1 MFIPVLQVGI
11 EPDISFFRFGKRLD
25 QQDDLVEL
33 CSLFPKLICLYVSYI
48 TVYAFCKNK
57 IWVYLSQRI
66 MWKKEA
72 IYVLYL

>member
-11 EPDISFFRFGKRLD
+11 EPDMSFLRFGKRLD
-25 QQDDLVEL
+25 QLDDLVEL
-33 CSLFPKLICLYVSYI
+33 CGLFHKLICLSVSYMS
-48 TVYAFCKNK
+48 VYTFYKSK

-66 MWKKEA
+66 MWKKEV